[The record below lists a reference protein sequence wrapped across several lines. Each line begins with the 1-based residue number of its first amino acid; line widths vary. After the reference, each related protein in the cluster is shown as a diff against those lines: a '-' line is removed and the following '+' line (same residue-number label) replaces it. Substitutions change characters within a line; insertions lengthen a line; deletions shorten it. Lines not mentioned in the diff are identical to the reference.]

1 MKKIEDF
8 LNDRLPHAGLLPHS
22 LMHSV
27 APLVLGLFVA
37 FVLVTLSCN
46 TSDVLIESFELLLLF
61 DLLFMILSRYSFQY
75 VVFKVRG
82 TPQAKLL
89 SANGDGEIRTL
100 DPLLARQVLSQ
111 LSYTPKVIWHPPAL
125 PCRLQHSTIGRL
137 GLNRRV
143 RDGNGCVPQP
153 HRHRKYQNL
162 LKSESFLIGSPKS
175 FAFSRSRLR
184 RLCSQ
189 SHQSAPESKLSSLL
203 SDPVRAITHDSRRF
217 NSI

>member
-1 MKKIEDF
+1 
-8 LNDRLPHAGLLPHS
+8 
-22 LMHSV
+22 MHSV

-37 FVLVTLSCN
+37 CLVTLSCN

-111 LSYTPKVIWHPPAL
+111 LSYTPIEIWHPPAL

-153 HRHRKYQNL
+153 HRHQNS
-162 LKSESFLIGSPKS
+162 SEP
-175 FAFSRSRLR
+175 FSIRIIPDWISKK
-184 RLCSQ
+184 LCFFSQ
-189 SHQSAPESKLSSLL
+189 SLMIREDSTVYKTLTSSSLE
-203 SDPVRAITHDSRRF
+203 RR
-217 NSI
+217 

>member
-27 APLVLGLFVA
+27 TSLVLGLFVA
-37 FVLVTLSCN
+37 CLVTLSCN

-61 DLLFMILSRYSFQY
+61 DPLFMILSRYSFQY

-82 TPQAKLL
+82 TPQARLL

-111 LSYTPKVIWHPPAL
+111 LSYAPVVIWQPPTF
-125 PCRLQHSTIGRL
+125 PYRYQYSIIGRL
-137 GLNRRV
+137 SLNHRV
-143 RDGNGCVPQP
+143 RDENGCFPKT
-153 HRHRKYQNL
+153 HRHQKFEHLARY
-162 LKSESFLIGSPKS
+162 F
-175 FAFSRSRLR
+175 
-184 RLCSQ
+184 
-189 SHQSAPESKLSSLL
+189 
-203 SDPVRAITHDSRRF
+203 RA
-217 NSI
+217 

>member
-8 LNDRLPHAGLLPHS
+8 LNDRLPHAGWLPHS

-37 FVLVTLSCN
+37 CLVTLSCN
-46 TSDVLIESFELLLLF
+46 TSDVLIESFELLL
-61 DLLFMILSRYSFQY
+61 MILSRYSFQY

-153 HRHRKYQNL
+153 HRHQNSSEPLSEIQQYIKPL
-162 LKSESFLIGSPKS
+162 LLLPALVGLIQ
-175 FAFSRSRLR
+175 L
-184 RLCSQ
+184 
-189 SHQSAPESKLSSLL
+189 HSATYL
-203 SDPVRAITHDSRRF
+203 
-217 NSI
+217 

>member
-27 APLVLGLFVA
+27 ASLVLGLFVA
-37 FVLVTLSCN
+37 CLVTLSCN

-61 DLLFMILSRYSFQY
+61 DPLFMILSRYSFQY

-111 LSYTPKVIWHPPAL
+111 LSYAPISDGPLSGYGTSLVQACIPGLFSASGLKWTRTTDLTLIRRAL
-125 PCRLQHSTIGRL
+125 
-137 GLNRRV
+137 
-143 RDGNGCVPQP
+143 
-153 HRHRKYQNL
+153 
-162 LKSESFLIGSPKS
+162 
-175 FAFSRSRLR
+175 
-184 RLCSQ
+184 
-189 SHQSAPESKLSSLL
+189 
-203 SDPVRAITHDSRRF
+203 
-217 NSI
+217 

>member
-8 LNDRLPHAGLLPHS
+8 PNDRLPHAGLLPHS

-37 FVLVTLSCN
+37 CLVTLSCN

-111 LSYTPKVIWHPPAL
+111 LSYAPVVIWQPPTF
-125 PCRLQHSTIGRL
+125 PYRYQYSIIGRL
-137 GLNRRV
+137 SLNHRV
-143 RDGNGCVPQP
+143 RDVDGCFP
-153 HRHRKYQNL
+153 
-162 LKSESFLIGSPKS
+162 
-175 FAFSRSRLR
+175 
-184 RLCSQ
+184 
-189 SHQSAPESKLSSLL
+189 
-203 SDPVRAITHDSRRF
+203 
-217 NSI
+217 